1 MSKGKGLEIR
11 AEYMKGSELL
21 KNAFGKGW
29 EIKYSQM
36 MNGLQSQTEKFVTK
50 AKNNRKPL

>member
-1 MSKGKGLEIR
+1 MKNSMSKGKGLEIR

-29 EIKYSQM
+29 ETT
-36 MNGLQSQTEKFVTK
+36 L
-50 AKNNRKPL
+50 R

>member
-1 MSKGKGLEIR
+1 MSKGKGLGIR

-29 EIKYSQM
+29 ETT
-36 MNGLQSQTEKFVTK
+36 L
-50 AKNNRKPL
+50 R